1 MNKKDDLELQ
11 TRQERKDTIHFG
23 SMQLDQTEDRVEQ
36 MEGTFRRIRDLRMG
50 QGANRVTIS
59 EKENIFALGK
69 KIDFVGTMTNS
80 TKNPTTD
87 TPDDWIQVT
96 INGVDGHI
104 PFYASS

>member
-1 MNKKDDLELQ
+1 MSDNEQKDDLELQ

-59 EKENIFALGK
+59 EKKIFSL
-69 KIDFVGTMTNS
+69 S
-80 TKNPTTD
+80 EKN
-87 TPDDWIQVT
+87 
-96 INGVDGHI
+96 
-104 PFYASS
+104 